1 MDINTCYEAGKD
13 FYSIATYS
21 HLVPIAITLFLSI
34 YILFKTKFSFQS
46 IVFSLFSG
54 FFCLWL
60 AGDLITWTSTNYDL
74 LVASWSQLDNINIIF
89 FVLAAYFFVVT
100 IRERDVSIRHKIFLF
115 LLTLP
120 GFYSTILLQTAQN
133 FDQAFCNVTNSN
145 FLTQYKL
152 IQEFICIAYIIFIGY
167 LEFVKDKNDS
177 TKRSKIFYIGS
188 AFSLFLGV
196 FAVTEYLAS
205 EYGGIAY
212 TVSLYGLFILPLFLL
227 IVIFS
232 IVRFQMFDLKRI
244 GTQLLVYVLV
254 IIVATQFL
262 FLENSTNKILNSI
275 TLFLAVSFAYMLIK
289 SINQERNYLTQI
301 EKLASDLQIAND
313 GQTNLIHVINHQIK
327 GYIAKSR
334 NIFSELLTEP
344 LYGPVSD
351 AAKPMMKEGFNS
363 LTEGVDFVQQILN
376 ASNIEKGTMAYFMQ
390 PFDMKKVVE
399 EVTEK
404 QRPLAEAKGLH
415 FETIIDEGNFEINGD
430 RAQLKEAVRNLIDN
444 SINYTIKGSVSVHLT
459 NGAGKILLT
468 VKDTG
473 IGITDEDKKRLF
485 TKGGRGKNSIKIN
498 VNSSGYGL
506 SFVKG
511 VIDAHKGKVWCESDG
526 QEKGS
531 TFYAEL
537 PLTS

>member
-404 QRPLAEAKGLH
+404 QRPLAEAKGLR

-459 NGAGKILLT
+459 NCAGKILLT